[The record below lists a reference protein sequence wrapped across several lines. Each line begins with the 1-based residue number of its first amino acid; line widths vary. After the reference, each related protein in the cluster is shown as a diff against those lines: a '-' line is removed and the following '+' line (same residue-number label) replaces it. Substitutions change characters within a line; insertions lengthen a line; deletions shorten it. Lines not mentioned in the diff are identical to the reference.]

1 MAIRLSRIFT
11 GKNKVLKFEGHF
23 HGWHDQVVHG
33 VNPPYEAPVPGTVRG
48 VMSMTVLCPP
58 NDIKAVEKIL
68 REDDDIACV
77 IIEPTGGGFGAI
89 PTGGDF
95 LKSLREVATE
105 MV

>member
-1 MAIRLSRIFT
+1 
-11 GKNKVLKFEGHF
+11 
-23 HGWHDQVVHG
+23 
-33 VNPPYEAPVPGTVRG
+33 
-48 VMSMTVLCPP
+48 MTALCPP

-95 LKSLREVATE
+95 LKSLREVATGKRMLSKLSRSHRDWKSNKKMMHPGTYE
-105 MV
+105 